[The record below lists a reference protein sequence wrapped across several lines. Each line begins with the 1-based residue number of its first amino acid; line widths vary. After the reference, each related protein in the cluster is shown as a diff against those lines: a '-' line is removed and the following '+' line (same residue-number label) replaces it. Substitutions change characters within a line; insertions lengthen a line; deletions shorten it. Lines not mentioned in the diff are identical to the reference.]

1 MVKQIATT
9 LSAADPAN
17 AAHYQANAS
26 AVRQRLVELDAT
38 LKHVLAPIANHPY
51 IVFHDAYQ
59 YFETRYGLAPAGS
72 ITVNPEIPASARR
85 LSEIREKIVDAGA
98 TCVFS
103 EPQFEPAVVQ
113 TLVEGTEARTGTL
126 DPLGADL
133 ETGPNAYFTLMRNL
147 AKSLTRCFDPT
158 G

>member
-1 MVKQIATT
+1 
-9 LSAADPAN
+9 
-17 AAHYQANAS
+17 
-26 AVRQRLVELDAT
+26 
-38 LKHVLAPIANHPY
+38 LAPIANHPY